1 MHNPNEY
8 STFNELTD
16 LLKAQGLCLSEAEA
30 KYPLA
35 TQYMLMPNM
44 IMPNMLMPTA
54 SSITIPV
61 LEEMQRIKHN
71 YGFIPSFHVL
81 FNIPK
86 SIDFSTHGGQ
96 AFIFMIHK
104 DTPADIFKL
113 ACQVTD
119 NEDLLNAVAT
129 HILCQ

>member
-8 STFNELTD
+8 YTSNELTD
-16 LLKAQGLCLSEAEA
+16 LLKAQGLSVSEAEV
-30 KYPLA
+30 KYPLVIHYTLLPA
-35 TQYMLMPNM
+35 
-44 IMPNMLMPTA
+44 A
-54 SSITIPV
+54 SYITLAV

-71 YGFIPSFHVL
+71 YGFIPSFHML

-86 SIDFSTHGGQ
+86 RIDFSTHVGQ
-96 AFIFMIHK
+96 AYIFMIHR

-119 NEDLLNAVAT
+119 NEDMLNAVAT

>member
-8 STFNELTD
+8 STFNEMTD
-16 LLKAQGLCLSEAEA
+16 LLKAQGLCLPEAEA

-35 TQYMLMPNM
+35 THY
-44 IMPNMLMPTA
+44 MLMPTA

-71 YGFIPSFHVL
+71 YGFIPSFHML

-86 SIDFSTHGGQ
+86 RIDFSTPVGQ

>member
-8 STFNELTD
+8 YTSNELTD
-16 LLKAQGLCLSEAEA
+16 LLKAQGLSVSEAEV
-30 KYPLA
+30 KYPLVIHYTLLPA
-35 TQYMLMPNM
+35 
-44 IMPNMLMPTA
+44 A
-54 SSITIPV
+54 SYITLAV

-71 YGFIPSFHVL
+71 YGFIPSFHML

-86 SIDFSTHGGQ
+86 SIDFSTPVGQ
-96 AFIFMIHK
+96 AYIFMIRI

-119 NEDLLNAVAT
+119 NEDMLNAVAT

>member
-8 STFNELTD
+8 YTSNELTD
-16 LLKAQGLCLSEAEA
+16 LLKAQGLSVSEAVV
-30 KYPLA
+30 KYPLVIHYTLLPA
-35 TQYMLMPNM
+35 
-44 IMPNMLMPTA
+44 A
-54 SSITIPV
+54 SYITLAV

-71 YGFIPSFHVL
+71 YGFIPSFHML

-86 SIDFSTHGGQ
+86 SIDFSTPVGQ
-96 AFIFMIHK
+96 AYIFMIRI

-119 NEDLLNAVAT
+119 NEYMLNAVAT

>member
-1 MHNPNEY
+1 MRNPNEY
-8 STFNELTD
+8 STFNEMTD

-35 TQYMLMPNM
+35 THY
-44 IMPNMLMPTA
+44 MLMPTA

-71 YGFIPSFHVL
+71 YGFIPSFHML

-86 SIDFSTHGGQ
+86 RIDFSTPVGQ
-96 AFIFMIHK
+96 AFAFMIHK

>member
-1 MHNPNEY
+1 MYNPNEY
-8 STFNELTD
+8 STFNEMTD

-35 TQYMLMPNM
+35 THY
-44 IMPNMLMPTA
+44 MLMPTA

-71 YGFIPSFHVL
+71 YGFIPSFHML

-86 SIDFSTHGGQ
+86 RIDFSTHVGQ
-96 AFIFMIHK
+96 AFIFMIHI
-104 DTPADIFKL
+104 DTPADKFKL

>member
-8 STFNELTD
+8 YTSNELTD
-16 LLKAQGLCLSEAEA
+16 LLKAQGLSVSEAEI
-30 KYPLA
+30 KYPL
-35 TQYMLMPNM
+35 TTHFMLMPM
-44 IMPNMLMPTA
+44 A
-54 SSITIPV
+54 SIISIPV
-61 LEEMQRIKHN
+61 LKEMQRIKYD
-71 YGFIPSFHVL
+71 YGFIPSFHML
-81 FNIPK
+81 FGIPVMVN
-86 SIDFSTHGGQ
+86 SDTPLGQ
-96 AFIFMIHK
+96 AFVFTIHK

>member
-8 STFNELTD
+8 STFNEMTD

-35 TQYMLMPNM
+35 THY
-44 IMPNMLMPTA
+44 MLMPTA

-71 YGFIPSFHVL
+71 YGFIPSFHML
-81 FNIPK
+81 FNISK
-86 SIDFSTHGGQ
+86 SIDFNTHVRQ
-96 AFIFMIHK
+96 ALIFMIHK

>member
-8 STFNELTD
+8 YTFNELTD
-16 LLKAQGLCLSEAEA
+16 LLKAQGLSVSEAEA

-35 TQYMLMPNM
+35 THY
-44 IMPNMLMPTA
+44 MLMPTA

-71 YGFIPSFHVL
+71 YGFIPSFHML
-81 FNIPK
+81 FNIPQ
-86 SIDFSTHGGQ
+86 SIDFSTPVGQ
-96 AFIFMIHK
+96 SFIFMIHR

-119 NEDLLNAVAT
+119 NEDMLNAVAT

>member
-8 STFNELTD
+8 YTSNELTD
-16 LLKAQGLCLSEAEA
+16 LLKAQGLSVSEAEA

-35 TQYMLMPNM
+35 THYMLMPA
-44 IMPNMLMPTA
+44 A
-54 SSITIPV
+54 SYITLAV

-71 YGFIPSFHVL
+71 YGFIPSFHML
-81 FNIPK
+81 FNILE
-86 SIDFSTHGGQ
+86 SIDFSTPVGQ

-119 NEDLLNAVAT
+119 NEDMLNAAAT
-129 HILCQ
+129 HIPCQ

>member
-8 STFNELTD
+8 STSNELTD
-16 LLKAQGLCLSEAEA
+16 LLKAQGLSVSEAEV
-30 KYPLA
+30 KYPLVIHY
-35 TQYMLMPNM
+35 TL
-44 IMPNMLMPTA
+44 LPTA
-54 SSITIPV
+54 SYITLAV

-71 YGFIPSFHVL
+71 YGFIPSFHML
-81 FNIPK
+81 FNTPK
-86 SIDFSTHGGQ
+86 RIDFSTPVGQ
-96 AFIFMIHK
+96 ACIFMIHK

>member
-1 MHNPNEY
+1 MYNPNEY
-8 STFNELTD
+8 YTSNELTD
-16 LLKAQGLCLSEAEA
+16 LLKAQGLSVSEAEA

-35 TQYMLMPNM
+35 THY
-44 IMPNMLMPTA
+44 MLMPTA

-71 YGFIPSFHVL
+71 YGFIPSFHML
-81 FNIPK
+81 FNIPQRL
-86 SIDFSTHGGQ
+86 DFSPHVGQ
-96 AFIFMIHK
+96 AYIFKIHR

-119 NEDLLNAVAT
+119 NEYMLNAVAT